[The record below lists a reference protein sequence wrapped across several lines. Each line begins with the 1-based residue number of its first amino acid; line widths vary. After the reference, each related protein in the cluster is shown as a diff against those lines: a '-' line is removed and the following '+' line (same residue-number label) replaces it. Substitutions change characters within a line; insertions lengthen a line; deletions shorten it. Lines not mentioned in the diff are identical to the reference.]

1 MSVFLREVKSGF
13 KSFVLWTLSIGVFVA
28 AVMLM
33 FPEMAGSMEA
43 LDKSFANM
51 GRFTKAFG
59 LDVLKLTTPMGFY
72 GIESGNIIGLG
83 TAMFAALLGVTA
95 LAKEEGDHTA
105 EYLLSHPIKRSAV
118 VTQKL
123 LAMLFQILVMN
134 IIIMLIAMLSFELI
148 GEKIEMGTFLKLHL
162 STGFM
167 NIHLASIC
175 FMISAFLK
183 GGGAGIGIGTAL
195 VMYFLAIIANISKS
209 GEKLKYITPFKYTE
223 AAQIFLHDRL
233 HWDLIGIGMLVSV
246 VCILIAYFEYMN
258 KDIAV

>member
-1 MSVFLREVKSGF
+1 MSIFLREVRSGF
-13 KSFVLWTLSIGVFVA
+13 KSFAVWTLSIGIFVA

-51 GRFTKAFG
+51 GRFTRAFG

-83 TAMFAALLGVTA
+83 TAMFAALLGVTS
-95 LAKEEGDHTA
+95 LAKEEGNHTA
-105 EYLLSHPIKRSAV
+105 EFLLSHPIKRSSI

-123 LAMLFQILVMN
+123 LAILFQILMMN
-134 IIIMLIAMLSFELI
+134 IIIMSIGMLSFGLI
-148 GEKIEMGTFLKLHL
+148 GEEIEMPSFLRIHL
-162 STGFM
+162 ATVFM

-183 GGGAGIGIGTAL
+183 GGGAGIGIGIAL
-195 VMYFLAIIANISKS
+195 LMYFLALIANISKS
-209 GEKLKYITPFKYTE
+209 RERLKYITPFKYTD
-223 AAQIFLHDRL
+223 AAQIYWHDKL
-233 HWDLIGIGMLVSV
+233 QWDLIGLGMLVSI
-246 VCILIAYFEYMN
+246 VCISVAYFKYVN